1 MTLRDISRDEN
12 RRGFGAANEG
22 AASDGQSRER
32 RRRQPPRV

>member
-22 AASDGQSRER
+22 GVSRR
-32 RRRQPPRV
+32 K